1 MAVTSGYFDS
11 VDGDRTYSAAQM
23 SEYFEGLISNGVYE
37 KVGKALV
44 VKAGEGM
51 SVDVGSGRA
60 IINGRW
66 LKNDAV
72 LNLPITQADALLNR
86 WTAVYIRLSTNSR
99 SVRIDT
105 KDGTP
110 AANPVKPTMNH
121 DSNYYDMCL
130 AYVYVKAGASSISQS
145 DITDMRASNLCGWV
159 TGIVKQVDT
168 SELFLQWQ
176 TAYEEFYQR
185 FEDWFDTL
193 TQTLN
198 VNTYIQQFKKVATIP
213 AYTTIGYELS
223 DIEGYRFSENDIINV
238 YLDGKLGDDGVD
250 YDLVLSDDHRMATVD
265 LHRPSTQ
272 PVKLET
278 VILKS
283 KIGNP
288 PADSAVINNFD
299 FTSSLVDDAGNNAH
313 FFSDGD
319 DPASVTTTPATDQFV
334 SGTGLVMG
342 SGKYALKI
350 PVDMLSKVNSYSL
363 EITFSNFELT
373 VQSWDLGFIRTVG
386 GGYDFPML
394 YSGYESDSGNLSFT
408 RNQADVPDAFF
419 ASGISDR
426 NYWANSTMKIV
437 NRVTN
442 NDNVVWDFYK
452 DGTLAFSTP
461 EFDPDHIAYP
471 FFWDNSEAEKIFVI
485 TGNSGELN
493 ATITAMKVS
502 YNE

>member
-72 LNLPITQADALLNR
+72 LNLTITAADALLNR

-121 DSNYYDMCL
+121 DSNYYDLCL
-130 AYVYVKAGASSISQS
+130 AYVYVKAGATSISQS
-145 DITDMRASNLCGWV
+145 NITDMRASNLCGWV

-288 PADSAVINNFD
+288 PAESAVINNFD

-313 FFSDGD
+313 FFTDID
-319 DPASVTTTPATDQFV
+319 DPTSLTTTPATGQFV

-342 SGKYALKI
+342 SGSYPLQI
-350 PVDMLSKVNSYSL
+350 PVDMLSKTTSYAV
-363 EITFSNFELT
+363 EI
-373 VQSWDLGFIRTVG
+373 D
-386 GGYDFPML
+386 
-394 YSGYESDSGNLSFT
+394 
-408 RNQADVPDAFF
+408 F
-419 ASGISDR
+419 ASCSMGWNLWNFGFLRTASINGASNLIVSGLNGDF
-426 NYWANSTMKIV
+426 NCFSVDVTDADDHFNHSESSINSETFWANSTMKIV
-437 NRVTN
+437 NRLTAN
-442 NDNVVWDFYK
+442 NNVVWDFYK
-452 DGTLAFSTP
+452 DDTLIFSTNEYETDGTTP
-461 EFDPDHIAYP
+461 M
-471 FFWDNSEAEKIFVI
+471 FWDNSSVGALFALAPEGGAAFSGTI
-485 TGNSGELN
+485 TGMR
-493 ATITAMKVS
+493 IS